1 MDRLALIAGPGYPED
16 NLQERA
22 LEPLS
27 RPAPQNKESDQ
38 GSAGSGGHSIMTSL
52 KFDPTFL
59 VLLVMRLGLK

>member
-27 RPAPQNKESDQ
+27 RPAPQNKESD
-38 GSAGSGGHSIMTSL
+38 
-52 KFDPTFL
+52 
-59 VLLVMRLGLK
+59 